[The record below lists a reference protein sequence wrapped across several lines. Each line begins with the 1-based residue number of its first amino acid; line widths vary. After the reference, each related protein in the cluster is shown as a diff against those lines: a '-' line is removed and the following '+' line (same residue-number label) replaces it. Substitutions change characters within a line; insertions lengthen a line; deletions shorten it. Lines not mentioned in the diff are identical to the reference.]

1 MTKTIKDK
9 TIKTL
14 LLFTGI
20 IIIFCIF
27 VYLPLAALIAVIG
40 VNNHTAYVIA
50 NWMMGIPIGVML
62 LAMFIL
68 ALAMVVSVLVFFIK
82 SLVDIWKS

>member
-9 TIKTL
+9 TIETL
-14 LLFTGI
+14 CLFAGI

-27 VYLPLAALIAVIG
+27 FYIPLAALIGVIG

-68 ALAMVVSVLVFFIK
+68 ALAMVVSLLVFLIK
-82 SLVDIWKS
+82 SFVDIWKS